1 MNKKSIYIVLF
12 SFFLLVLLLFL
23 LDLLLGSVSIPL
35 KNSLRILTGNPD
47 NENWKYII
55 LQLRLPR
62 AVNALITGAG
72 LAIAGLMMQT
82 LFRNPLAGP
91 SILGIS
97 SGSSLGVALFVMAI
111 SAFSIK
117 PTSAINL
124 LSSWGQVTAA
134 MAGGMLIFVLI
145 ISVAS
150 RLKDSVSLLIVG
162 IMFGSLTT
170 AVVSVLQYF
179 SKPELVQKF
188 VIWTLGS
195 LSSTNWDQLQVMI
208 PTVIAGIVLGLFL
221 IKPMNALLLGENDA
235 RAIGVNLKGVRYLIL
250 ISTSIIAGAL
260 TAFNGPIAFI
270 GMVVPHLV
278 RMMFGTSNHRIVFPG
293 SIIVGAALLLVCDL
307 ISQVP
312 GSAII
317 LPVNAVTAMLGVPV
331 VIWIILGRKNLR
343 TSF

>member
-1 MNKKSIYIVLF
+1 MNKKSIHIILWLF
-12 SFFLLVLLLFL
+12 CFLVLLLFI
-23 LDLLLGSVSIPL
+23 LDLVLGSVSIPL
-35 KNSLRILTGNPD
+35 KSSFGILTGHPD
-47 NENWKYII
+47 NENWGYII

-62 AVNALITGAG
+62 ALNALITGAG
-72 LAIAGLMMQT
+72 LAVAGLMMQT
-82 LFRNPLAGP
+82 LFRNPLADP
-91 SILGIS
+91 YILGIS
-97 SGSSLGVALFVMAI
+97 SGSSLGVALFIMSA

-117 PTSAINL
+117 PLMQFNL
-124 LSSWGQVTAA
+124 LSSWGQVIAA
-134 MAGGMLIFVLI
+134 MAGAVLIFVLI
-145 ISVAS
+145 VSVAKK
-150 RLKDSVSLLIVG
+150 LKDSISLLIVG
-162 IMFGSLTT
+162 IMFGSLTI

-195 LSSTNWDQLQVMI
+195 LSSTSWDQLQVMI
-208 PTVIAGIVLGLFL
+208 PLVLAGILSALYL

-235 RAIGVNLKGVRYLIL
+235 RVTGVNINRTRYLIL

-278 RMMFGTSNHRIVFPG
+278 RMLFGTSNHRIIFPA
-293 SIIVGAALLLVCDL
+293 SIVLGASLLLACDL

-312 GSAII
+312 GSRII
-317 LPVNAVTAMLGVPV
+317 LPINAVTAMFGAPV
-331 VIWIILGRKNLR
+331 VLWIILGKKNLK